1 MERPEWQR
9 TLLREAGF
17 RRCIILYGNVRDVW
31 FDARGEPNDVQGMLD
46 DLLQER
52 FTLRGRWD
60 SMDGLSFT
68 DPKHLRIFN
77 EIMDQSV
84 SSDEG
89 DAYDLGDL
97 DIASA
102 SNGDNARGCVFA
114 PDIYRDPGNAFTAM
128 RTVLTSTTQERPMF
142 ILNWSEHLL
151 STANQQDLDERGQL
165 TNLGKAIAD
174 QPGHQLIQS
183 ALNEPTGLLIIVTPT
198 LGVLPP
204 RFYNHDARVRLISI
218 PTPDLEQRRLSIERM
233 HRDFLL
239 QQNKESGTNE
249 RPLQQLAEMTDGMAT
264 VDLRNLAALSRQST
278 TMLDVA
284 SLVNLYRFG
293 ERESPWTQLD
303 EQRVAMAGDII
314 RERVKGQDDAVD
326 RVVTMIVRAFL
337 GLAGVQHSKHMT
349 KPKGTLF
356 FVGPTGV
363 GKTELAKSLAEFI
376 FGDETNCIRFDMS
389 EFSQEHADQR
399 LIGAPPGYVGFE
411 EGGQLTNAVA
421 EKPFSVLLFDE
432 IEKAHPRVL
441 DKFLQILEDGRLTD
455 GRGQTV
461 HFSETV
467 IIFTSNIGASTAR
480 AGEARSS
487 TVAHFLD
494 AVQRHFNDEL
504 NRPELLNRFG
514 DNIIVFD
521 FIDDPRIRSSIM
533 ESKLK
538 GVREHLAERF
548 RLELNIDE
556 AYVQHLVSQGKVG
569 HGGRGLINV
578 LEREIVNP
586 MSLELFQR
594 LHQIGERNLTLQVT
608 MGPDGRAVFALKE
621 P

>member
-1 MERPEWQR
+1 M
-9 TLLREAGF
+9 
-17 RRCIILYGNVRDVW
+17 
-31 FDARGEPNDVQGMLD
+31 
-46 DLLQER
+46 
-52 FTLRGRWD
+52 
-60 SMDGLSFT
+60 
-68 DPKHLRIFN
+68 
-77 EIMDQSV
+77 
-84 SSDEG
+84 
-89 DAYDLGDL
+89 
-97 DIASA
+97 
-102 SNGDNARGCVFA
+102 
-114 PDIYRDPGNAFTAM
+114 
-128 RTVLTSTTQERPMF
+128 
-142 ILNWSEHLL
+142 
-151 STANQQDLDERGQL
+151 
-165 TNLGKAIAD
+165 
-174 QPGHQLIQS
+174 
-183 ALNEPTGLLIIVTPT
+183 
-198 LGVLPP
+198 
-204 RFYNHDARVRLISI
+204 
-218 PTPDLEQRRLSIERM
+218 
-233 HRDFLL
+233 
-239 QQNKESGTNE
+239 
-249 RPLQQLAEMTDGMAT
+249 
-264 VDLRNLAALSRQST
+264 
-278 TMLDVA
+278 
-284 SLVNLYRFG
+284 
-293 ERESPWTQLD
+293 
-303 EQRVAMAGDII
+303 
-314 RERVKGQDDAVD
+314 
-326 RVVTMIVRAFL
+326 
-337 GLAGVQHSKHMT
+337 
-349 KPKGTLF
+349 
-356 FVGPTGV
+356 
-363 GKTELAKSLAEFI
+363 AKSLAEFI

-467 IIFTSNIGASTAR
+467 IIFTSNIGASTAKS
-480 AGEARSS
+480 GEARSS

-521 FIDDPRIRSSIM
+521 FIDDPGIRSSIM

-548 RLELNIDE
+548 RLDLDIGE
-556 AYVQHLVSQGKVG
+556 AFVQHLVSQGKVG

-594 LHQIGERNLTLQVT
+594 LHQIGERDLTLHVT
-608 MGPDGRAVFALKE
+608 MGPDRRAVFTLKE